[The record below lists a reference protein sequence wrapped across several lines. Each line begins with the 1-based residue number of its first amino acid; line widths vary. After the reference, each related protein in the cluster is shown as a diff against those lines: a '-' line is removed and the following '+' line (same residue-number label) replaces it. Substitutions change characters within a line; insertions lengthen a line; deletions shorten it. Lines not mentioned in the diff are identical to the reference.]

1 MKTLIDK
8 DLFENKIFLSH
19 DRSLKKVWIKL
30 EMFSYVA

>member
-1 MKTLIDK
+1 MKTLIGK

-19 DRSLKKVWIKL
+19 DQSLIKVGIKL